1 MKDVRSTHSE
11 MMETDPAYRA
21 EYEALGPEFEMARA
35 LIEAR
40 SEAGL
45 TQEEV
50 ARRMGTKQALVSRLE
65 SGRLHPT
72 TRTLERFARA
82 TGTRLRIRFERT
94 ETG

>member
-1 MKDVRSTHSE
+1 MKDVHATHAE
-11 MMETDPAYRA
+11 MMKTDPAYRE
-21 EYEALGPEFEMARA
+21 EYEALAPEFEMARA
-35 LIEAR
+35 FIEAR

-94 ETG
+94 EAR